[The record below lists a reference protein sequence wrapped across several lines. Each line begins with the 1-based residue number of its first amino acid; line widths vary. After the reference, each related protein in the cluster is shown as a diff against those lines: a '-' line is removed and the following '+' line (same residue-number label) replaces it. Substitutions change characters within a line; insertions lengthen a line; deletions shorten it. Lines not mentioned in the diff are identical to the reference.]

1 MTNQPGDAYG
11 AAHSAGASEPG
22 SSPVPPAASAGYQA
36 APASFPQSAPTQPS
50 ATDGYQQPPAQTA
63 HVPYTGA
70 PTSGAP
76 FASSYSQNSTSEPY
90 GMPRSAASGTS
101 GKAKGDHV
109 FLKGFLGGALA
120 CVIGLGGFT
129 AWTAGTGSNGS
140 PVVIGSQNSSTI
152 EASDNSSTL
161 AETVAAKAL
170 PSVVSI
176 SVYTQ
181 GSSNRGVYGF
191 GSQGSSESTLTESSL
206 GSGIVL
212 SSDGYI
218 LTNYHVIEGSDALK
232 VNIEGAEYDAQV
244 VGTDKSSD
252 LAVIK
257 ATGASNLK
265 AADIGDSDSLTVG
278 EWVMSIGSPF
288 GLEQSVATG
297 VVSATSRSQIVEN
310 TNKDDAYG
318 YGYGY
323 GNGSGGIN
331 SQSSATIYPN
341 MIQTDAA
348 INPGNSGGALVD
360 ADGKVIGV
368 NTLITS
374 YSGNYS
380 GVGFAIPINY
390 AVNIA
395 EQIIAGKT
403 PTHAKLGVSLSTVNS
418 AIANRYGLPTDS
430 GAYVASVVSG
440 SGADSAGVKEGDIV
454 VAVNGKAVTSASDL
468 MLDVREHNP
477 GDTITLTV
485 NRNGESIDL
494 KVTLGSDEETSVAP
508 ASLAQSQG

>member
-1 MTNQPGDAYG
+1 MTNQPGGAYG
-11 AAHSAGASEPG
+11 AASSAGTPG
-22 SSPVPPAASAGYQA
+22 PESSPMPPAASTGYQT
-36 APASFPQSAPTQPS
+36 APTSFPQPVSAQPS
-50 ATDGYQQPPAQTA
+50 TTGDHQQPYAQAA
-63 HVPYTGA
+63 HANPYTNA
-70 PTSGAP
+70 PTSTAP
-76 FASSYSQNSTSEPY
+76 FASPY
-90 GMPRSAASGTS
+90 GQNPAGGSYGAPRAATPGAS

-120 CVIGLGGFT
+120 CVLGLGGFT
-129 AWTAGTGSNGS
+129 AWTAGTGSGGS
-140 PVVIGSQNSSTI
+140 TVVVGSQNPSTI
-152 EASDNSSTL
+152 QASDDSATL

-170 PSVVSI
+170 PSVASI
-176 SVYTQ
+176 YVYTQ
-181 GSSNRGVYGF
+181 AIPYYGSYGS
-191 GSQGSSESTLTESSL
+191 GPQGSSEGNLTESSL

-218 LTNYHVIEGSDALK
+218 LTNYHVIEGSAALK
-232 VNIEGAEYDAQV
+232 VNIEGVEYDAQI
-244 VGTDKSSD
+244 VGTDESSD

-257 ATGASNLK
+257 ASGASGLT

-297 VVSATSRSQIVEN
+297 VVSATSRSRIVES
-310 TNKDDAYG
+310 TSDDNA

-323 GNGSGGIN
+323 GNGNGGAN
-331 SQSSATIYPN
+331 SQSSTTIYPN

-418 AIANRYGLPTDS
+418 AIASRYGLSTDS
-430 GAYVASVVSG
+430 GAYVASVVPG

-454 VAVNGKAVTSASDL
+454 VAVNGEAVTSASDL

-477 GDTITLTV
+477 GDTVTITV

-494 KVTLGSDEETSVAP
+494 KVTLGSDDEASMTP
-508 ASLAQSQG
+508 ASLMQSQG